1 MQLNVGSLFNTVW
14 NINFLW
20 KRLLWKIH
28 QTSQNQWLPY
38 RKNPGGR
45 ICMNCFMRAPATS
58 FCVCVLD
65 CLSVGRNQWF
75 SLHHRGAKVWGQ
87 TASYQYSMWIKH
99 FIVVPSACALKVP
112 LGSEFQRTAFRKALI
127 QNRHRWQLYY
137 FCTFRCTHICLY
149 LSQLYMPICCNY

>member
-1 MQLNVGSLFNTVW
+1 MQLNLGSLFNIVW
-14 NINFLW
+14 NINFLL

-38 RKNPGGR
+38 RKNPGEESAEIASCVPLLLVFLCLIACQLAEINGSLYTIEER
-45 ICMNCFMRAPATS
+45 RCGPNCK
-58 FCVCVLD
+58 
-65 CLSVGRNQWF
+65 LSVLW
-75 SLHHRGAKVWGQ
+75 
-87 TASYQYSMWIKH
+87 MWIKH
-99 FIVVPSACALKVP
+99 FIVVPSACAPKVP
-112 LGSEFQRTAFRKALI
+112 LGSEFQRTPFSKALI